1 MRKLSFLFSVF
12 LLINGIVNAQINQYH
27 DDGTRH
33 GVWEKK
39 FEGRDQVRYS
49 GQFDHGKEVGDFR
62 FYSKGL
68 EGHPTAIKT
77 FSENG
82 TKAEVKFYTQSGKLI
97 SKGIEINKKKEGK
110 WEYYHNTNSK
120 LMTVEN
126 YVNGELD
133 GEQITYYDN
142 GQVSETINY
151 VDGKKQGKQLVY
163 SVKGVLIKEFT
174 YANGELNG
182 VNKFFSGRGV
192 LTIEGMYKNDKKNG
206 YWKYYDNAG
215 NFVREKKYE

>member
-110 WEYYHNTNSK
+110 WEYYHNRGSK
-120 LMTVEN
+120 LMMVEL
-126 YVNGELD
+126 YENGLLE
-133 GEQITYYDN
+133 GERLSYYEN
-142 GQVSETINY
+142 GRVSEKLEFLH
-151 VDGKKQGKQLVY
+151 GKKHGKQLVY
-163 SVKGVLIKEFT
+163 SVKSVLIKEFT
-174 YANGELNG
+174 YENDELHG
-182 VNKFFSGRGV
+182 INKFYSGRGN
-192 LTIEGMYKNDKKNG
+192 LTIEGMYKNDRKQG
-206 YWKYYDNAG
+206 VWKYFDASG
-215 NFVREKKYE
+215 NVIRQKKHN